1 MGVSARGQ
9 QREVGG
15 CPAANSPSQK
25 PGHLEWPSACP
36 GSQAQKGWLGSPLG
50 QQAGVEGG
58 GAAFLRGGTS
68 RRRGIW

>member
-36 GSQAQKGWLGSPLG
+36 GSQAQKGWLGSPSG
-50 QQAGVEGG
+50 ATGWRRRWGG
-58 GAAFLRGGTS
+58 SLPEGGTS